1 MYFYACYVPACPKF
15 RNKSKDL
22 GKCTRGV
29 QVESKQSTF
38 VCGSWK
44 VRHKYHLSLAEV
56 SNIHALYGI
65 IIASHNLCKSSQGLT
80 LSTIS
85 LVIIIIIIII
95 ILCVGFQRRNEITE
109 LQLKMKDPIKGIAP
123 ENGEDSV
130 KSSNS
135 DRGKDVVLGLSNIP
149 SIKLTSGIEE
159 TLSVVGIE
167 DGMRS
172 SSSSLA
178 KSESSQDIGHHSALK
193 NHRAT
198 SERKKISF
206 IESPNLVIVKR
217 ERAETVSPLSDKNH
231 RHSIINISADKRA
244 RKVKFYINGDKFF
257 KGAVI
262 AVNNEKFRTFDKLLE
277 HMTKIMCNQVTLP
290 NGVRFIFSL
299 EGKIVLDIDCIL
311 NGESYVCSSFSTF
324 KKLDYPSLAGQFKRR
339 SYSKTFI
346 QVHET
351 GIFFCP
357 PVSIGVPPILY

>member
-1 MYFYACYVPACPKF
+1 M
-15 RNKSKDL
+15 
-22 GKCTRGV
+22 
-29 QVESKQSTF
+29 
-38 VCGSWK
+38 
-44 VRHKYHLSLAEV
+44 

-65 IIASHNLCKSSQGLT
+65 IIALWAHNSCKSSQGLT
-80 LSTIS
+80 LLTVS
-85 LVIIIIIIII
+85 LVNII
-95 ILCVGFQRRNEITE
+95 ILIIILRACFQRRNELTE
-109 LQLKMKDPIKGIAP
+109 LELKMKNPIKGIDP

-130 KSSNS
+130 KPSNRTNG
-135 DRGKDVVLGLSNIP
+135 DTGKDVVLGISSIP

-159 TLSVVGIE
+159 TLSVGIE
-167 DGMRS
+167 DSMRS

-193 NHRAT
+193 NHGAT

-206 IESPNLVIVKR
+206 IESPNLAIMKR

-339 SYSKTFI
+339 SYCQA
-346 QVHET
+346 QVQVL
-351 GIFFCP
+351 
-357 PVSIGVPPILY
+357 VS